1 VNENAISSG
10 KPSGRASADQDT
22 KQAVNPVGLPGGTFT
37 TWSPL
42 AVQRL
47 PSGPVT
53 IARGSL
59 IAATWKDSAASG
71 SAGEKR
77 ATLFDWVTQRF
88 PSGPVVIPVGKV
100 TFCGSY
106 SVTVPS
112 GATFATL
119 SWRATQTLPSGPTV
133 R

>member
-1 VNENAISSG
+1 M
-10 KPSGRASADQDT
+10 K
-22 KQAVNPVGLPGGTFT
+22 PVGLPGGIFT

-47 PSGPVT
+47 SSGPVT
-53 IARGSL
+53 IARGSP
-59 IAATWKDSAASG
+59 IAPTWNDSAASG

-77 ATLFDWVTQRF
+77 ATPFDWVTQRF
-88 PSGPVVIPVGKV
+88 PSGPVAIPIGKV

-112 GATFATL
+112 GATLATL
-119 SWRATQTLPSGPTV
+119 SWRATQTLPSGPAV